1 MKIGA
6 AIIACD
12 RLDYTKQCV
21 TALLANKGPL
31 TDIILINDGQPI
43 PPGTLPDSI
52 EIICTK
58 APYQSVGVAKN
69 KAMQIFMN
77 RKCDHIFLIE
87 NDILIQTPD
96 VWQKYIDTALGSGIF
111 HLNFGYHGPANRTL
125 DYKQPNPRYI
135 VEYPKGIKV
144 ALNQHCV
151 GAFSYFNPIVIK
163 NVGYHDTYF
172 KNAWEHVELCQRII
186 SSGYM
191 PAFWWFP
198 DVEGSDIMLKE
209 IPGSIQNSSITH
221 TEKWTKNMIDGA
233 NYYRKIHSVS
243 AVENN
248 DTPLDKVLISLK
260 NIYSKKLTY
269 ISK

>member
-21 TALLANKGPL
+21 TSLLSNRGPL

-43 PPGTLPDSI
+43 PTGTLPDDI
-52 EIICTK
+52 EIINTK

-87 NDILIQTPD
+87 NDILIQTPG

-111 HLNFGYHGPANRTL
+111 HLNFGYHGPANRTS
-125 DYKQPNPRYI
+125 DYKLPKPRYV

-144 ALNQHCV
+144 ALNEHCV
-151 GAFSYFNPIVIK
+151 GAFSYFHPTVIQ
-163 NVGYHDTYF
+163 NVGYHDTFF

-186 SSGYM
+186 KNNYM

-198 DVEGSDIMLKE
+198 DVEGSDNMLKE

-221 TEKWTKNMIDGA
+221 TDTWTKNMIDGA
-233 NYYRKIHSVS
+233 NFYRKKHGVS
-243 AVENN
+243 AVENE
-248 DTPLDKVLISLK
+248 DTPIDKVLYTLK
-260 NIYSKKLTY
+260 KIYSKNV
-269 ISK
+269 I